1 MFNERKGQ
9 HNRQNIIKEIQN
21 AKTKPKKKILALK
34 IRKSARSID
43 KLMFKSV

>member
-1 MFNERKGQ
+1 M
-9 HNRQNIIKEIQN
+9 KEKDSITGRTLSRRYRMPKLNQ
-21 AKTKPKKKILALK
+21 KKKILALK

>member
-1 MFNERKGQ
+1 MPKLD
-9 HNRQNIIKEIQN
+9 
-21 AKTKPKKKILALK
+21 KKKNLLIALK